1 MSKHGVS
8 CVPAG
13 QQCFPGRANLRALLL
28 GVLLAMATLWPAA
41 DANAQAAV
49 DGEDG
54 MRIEAIRIEL
64 AQPSADEAFN
74 RRMEDSVRRALGTY
88 PRDRFNRDA
97 FRFALARAARVSG
110 VAGADFTVGFAQGG
124 GLDIV
129 VEVQLQGYV
138 EAKSAAPK
146 FPVLVNRDG
155 RYLRLKLEG
164 LAMYYSNHGAWYG
177 QPGPMLE
184 GNPLVDGEV
193 PGAGF
198 AQWVEGYVHLGA
210 YGMVPLSESATLYA
224 GASVIGSASVGQEL
238 FTDRTRSYTAVEDAY
253 LGVVGGRTTADGNRL
268 VYNLSAGRQRFSIGD
283 GFLVVNTASN
293 GSNRATLQS
302 NSRWAGDFVALAQ
315 VAYNNFR
322 VEAFRVDPDELPL
335 IDSRTV
341 LNGINLQ
348 ARLAGGWEVGATHL
362 RVPRSNTAYYTPT
375 GQFGREGLWV
385 NDLRLRWQ
393 PRQSDQAGPVLS
405 AEYARQ
411 GNDDFD
417 MRAVGWMAEAL
428 YQFPAQPWS
437 PSLSYRYASFS
448 GDDDTTERFE
458 RWDPLFSGGNGEQ
471 WVQGIN
477 HFKVVQDANL
487 VTHRLQLR
495 LRPTRQIEL
504 VPQAW
509 LFRAPSLTNLGGNP
523 ALSFLSSRDYGS
535 ELNLTAKYFPSTRL
549 YLHGHVAATFPGEA
563 VRAAVPGDADAW
575 WSFALFAR
583 YAY

>member
-1 MSKHGVS
+1 MHMRVLML
-8 CVPAG
+8 CA
-13 QQCFPGRANLRALLL
+13 CF
-28 GVLLAMATLWPAA
+28 ATLGSVT

-74 RRMEDSVRRALGTY
+74 RNLEDAVRRSLGTY
-88 PRDRFNRDA
+88 PGDRFNRDA
-97 FRFALARAARVSG
+97 FRFALARAARIPG
-110 VAGADFTVGFAQGG
+110 VVEVDYTLGFAPGG
-124 GLDIV
+124 GLDLVID
-129 VEVQLQGYV
+129 VQLQGG
-138 EAKSAAPK
+138 KPAAPA
-146 FPVLVNRDG
+146 FPVLVNREG

-177 QPGPMLE
+177 QPESMLA
-184 GNPLVDGEV
+184 GNPLVDGAV

-198 AQWVEGYVHLGA
+198 AQWFEGYVHFGA
-210 YGMVPLSESATLYA
+210 YGMVPISESATLYA

-238 FTDRTRSYTAVEDAY
+238 FTDRTRTYTAVEDAY
-253 LGVVGGRTTADGNRL
+253 LGVVGGRTTEEGNRL
-268 VYNLSAGRQRFSIGD
+268 VYNLSAGRQRFSIGE
-283 GFLVVNTASN
+283 GFLLVNTASN

-315 VAYNNFR
+315 VAYNNLR
-322 VEAFRVDPDELPL
+322 IEAFRVDPDELPA

-341 LNGINLQ
+341 VDGVNVQ
-348 ARLAGGWEVGATHL
+348 ARLAGGWELGATHL
-362 RVPRSNTAYYTPT
+362 RVPRSSTAYYTPT
-375 GQFGREGLWV
+375 DQLGREGLRV
-385 NDLRLRWQ
+385 NDIRVRWQ
-393 PRQSDQAGPVLS
+393 PLPSGQAGPVFS
-405 AEYARQ
+405 AEYALQDNRNFAMQ
-411 GNDDFD
+411 
-417 MRAVGWMAEAL
+417 AIGWTVEAQ
-428 YQFPAQPWS
+428 YQLPETAWS
-437 PSLSYRYASFS
+437 PTVSYRYASFS
-448 GDDDTTERFE
+448 GDDPDTNRFE

-495 LRPTRQIEL
+495 LRPTRQVEL

-535 ELNLTAKYFPSTRL
+535 ELNITAKYFPSRKL
-549 YLHGHVAATFPGEA
+549 YLHGHIAATFPGEA
-563 VRAAVPGDADAW
+563 VRAALPGDADAW
-575 WSFALFAR
+575 WSFAFFAR